1 MKVLVTGATGFV
13 GRYLCP
19 LLRSRGE
26 TVFGTS
32 YPDRPPAMDK
42 ETLFLDLRLKRDVF
56 QLIKKV
62 RPDRVF
68 HLAAVSNVRHSW
80 LEREETF
87 ETNLMGTFYLFE
99 AIRQHAPDARIL
111 FVSSSDVYGVV
122 GSSSRRL
129 KEDHPPQAVNPYSYT
144 KLAGEI
150 LARFYVQVENFDAV
164 IARPFPHTG
173 PGQSPDFVCS
183 DWARQIARIEK
194 GRAAP
199 VIKVG
204 NLRAERDFSDVRDV
218 VLAYLLLVQRG
229 RKGEVYN
236 VCSGKSISL
245 EKILARLM
253 SFSSRSISVEVDP
266 KKLRKVDLPCLLG
279 SNRKIKEETGW
290 APEIPITQT
299 LIDLYEYWLKKQ
311 SQV

>member
-19 LLRSRGE
+19 LLGSLDE
-26 TVFGTS
+26 KVFGTS
-32 YPDRPPAMDK
+32 YPARPAAS
-42 ETLFLDLRLKRDVF
+42 ERRVFFLDLRLKREVF
-56 QLIKKV
+56 RLIKKV

-99 AIRQHAPDARIL
+99 AIRRHSPEARIL

-122 GSSSRRL
+122 GPSVRGL
-129 KEDHPPQAVNPYSYT
+129 KENHPSQAVNPYSYT

-150 LARFYVQVENFDAV
+150 LARFYVQVENLDVV

-183 DWARQIARIEK
+183 DWARQIAMIEK
-194 GRAAP
+194 GKAAP

-204 NLRAERDFSDVRDV
+204 NLRAERDFSDVRDIV
-218 VLAYLLLVQRG
+218 RAYLLLVQRG

-236 VCSGKSISL
+236 VCSGKSNAL
-245 EKILARLM
+245 EKILGRLLAL
-253 SFSSRSISVEVDP
+253 SSRTIAVEVDT

-279 SNRKIKEETGW
+279 SNHKIKEETGW
-290 APEIPITQT
+290 TPKIPITQT
-299 LIDLYEYWLKKQ
+299 LFDVLEYWREK
-311 SQV
+311 

>member
-1 MKVLVTGATGFV
+1 LKVLVTGSTGFV

-19 LLRSRGE
+19 LLRHRDE

-32 YPDRPPAMDK
+32 YPDRPAASDK
-42 ETLFLDLRLKRDVF
+42 KTFFLDLRLKRDVF
-56 QLIKKV
+56 RLIKKV
-62 RPDRVF
+62 RPERVF

-99 AIRQHAPDARIL
+99 AIRQHSPEARIL

-122 GSSSRRL
+122 GPSVREL
-129 KEDHPPQAVNPYSYT
+129 KEDHPSQAVNPYSYT

-150 LARFYVQVENFDAV
+150 LARFYVQVENLDVV

-194 GRAAP
+194 GLAAP

-204 NLRAERDFSDVRDV
+204 NLRAERDFSDVRDIV
-218 VLAYLLLVQRG
+218 RAYLLLVQRG

-236 VCSGKSISL
+236 VCSGKSNSL
-245 EKILARLM
+245 EKILGRLLAL
-253 SFSSRSISVEVDP
+253 SSRTISIEVDT
-266 KKLRKVDLPCLLG
+266 KKLRKVDLPRLLG
-279 SNRKIKEETGW
+279 SNHKIKEETGW
-290 APEIPITQT
+290 APKIPITRT
-299 LIDLYEYWLKKQ
+299 LIDLLESWREK
-311 SQV
+311 